1 MRRMS
6 LISILFVLFP
16 AAVAAQDS
24 LTLSADFKAGEV
36 HRFEGKAVATV
47 RAPDV
52 AEQKTETQFAFEMKI
67 LSATEEGFTL
77 SGRLT
82 RLSTSDGTLDYPDGT
97 VPEAIRALLDGVGA
111 LEYTYDRKWRLKK
124 VGGFGQLLDPLLEGL
139 PQDARAELGVAVDR
153 LVGPIFVALQG
164 GKKGNPL
171 TQPFEKGSLTA
182 GQTWKVPA
190 RLPGFGKVEQSFE
203 VVGIEA
209 RGERRVANVKHVQ
222 ELRPGPLARLT
233 GLTAQRT
240 EGTMA
245 LLANGLPASA
255 RYTQEQSLGGASVTT
270 EIEIELK
277 AGP

>member
-1 MRRMS
+1 MRRMV

-24 LTLSADFKAGEV
+24 LTLSADFRAGEV
-36 HRFEGKAVATV
+36 YRFEGKTVATV
-47 RAPDV
+47 RAPDI
-52 AEQKTETQFAFEMKI
+52 AEQKTETAFSFEIAI
-67 LSATEEGFTL
+67 LSATEEEFTL

-82 RLSTSDGTLDYPDGT
+82 RLSTADGTLDYPDGT
-97 VPEAIRALLDGVGA
+97 VPEALRALLDGVGA
-111 LEYTYDRKWRLKK
+111 LEYTYDRKWHLKR
-124 VGGFGQLLDPLLEGL
+124 VSGFGHLLDPLLSDL
-139 PQDARAELGVAVDR
+139 PQDAREELAGAVDR
-153 LVGPIFVALQG
+153 IAGPIVVGLQG

-171 TQPFEKGSLTA
+171 AQPFEKGSLTA

-190 RLPGFGKVEQSFE
+190 KLPGFGKMTQSFE

-209 RGERRVANVKHVQ
+209 HGERRVANVKHAQ
-222 ELRPGPLARLT
+222 ELRPGPLARLA
-233 GLTAQRT
+233 GITAQRT

-255 RYTQEQSLGGASVTT
+255 RYTQEQSLRGASVTT